1 MKFILN
7 EGKKFI
13 LEERFILKESNILTE
28 DKTSAE
34 KLLLAVNNLERWVPS
49 ILEALQKAQALELD
63 DILKA
68 LCTDILKILEEANLK
83 YLIAEL
89 KENAALYQADKI
101 GKERHN
107 GILGLVGDRL
117 TGDFQSV
124 VTTIDNIQKSASP
137 ANYNLEKLQQK
148 LNDIKTHISEL
159 QKWMEENNNKID
171 NNDIEIATEWAELY
185 KLCGNTSDKQ
195 KAFKAFW
202 NGGLPLKNEAN
213 PDNLPI
219 AADAKF
225 KLGYYKG
232 EWGEQGELI
241 RSFGSH
247 FTKLLSEHGWTATL
261 NPFISF
267 LKYLFTLKNITINDA
282 SFAHI
287 VEAFNSGLI
296 SIKDLRGK
304 GILEKFNLI
313 FNPSLYTDS
322 TSIIEYLKGQST
334 AIKWANNLP
343 ANSNLKTVFMNI
355 AAKDGN
361 SSNLNDS
368 KILGAI
374 TANSYNYTIRP
385 LTAYKELIKT
395 TFDPDDEENEI
406 VKDATDS
413 QISSIVSSI
422 NTQDKAKKFL
432 AYLISVCRIMDDN
445 LADKINKKFN
455 NKLISN
461 RNTTQTTFEDEVA
474 FDKILNRSTTKYST
488 KQLEEIITEVI
499 KIAKI

>member
-1 MKFILN
+1 MKFILS
-7 EGKKFI
+7 EHKKFV
-13 LEERFILKESNILTE
+13 LEEKLSLNEKMDATEYPNIIKFYPNAAIKDSSWTELKLPDVSKF
-28 DKTSAE
+28 DKSM
-34 KLLLAVNNLERWVPS
+34 KKDLEEYFGAKWITV
-49 ILEALQKAQALELD
+49 EQCNELIKTAAKNKPNGD
-63 DILKA
+63 NFSETKA
-68 LCTDILKILEEANLK
+68 LFNKFKKEYEEK
-83 YLIAEL
+83 
-89 KENAALYQADKI
+89 
-101 GKERHN
+101 
-107 GILGLVGDRL
+107 
-117 TGDFQSV
+117 
-124 VTTIDNIQKSASP
+124 
-137 ANYNLEKLQQK
+137 
-148 LNDIKTHISEL
+148 
-159 QKWMEENNNKID
+159 NNNS
-171 NNDIEIATEWAELY
+171 IEIATEWAELY
-185 KLCGNTSDKQ
+185 KLCGKASDKQ

-219 AADAKF
+219 AANTKF
-225 KLGYYKG
+225 NLGYYKG
-232 EWGEQGELI
+232 EWGEQGELV

-247 FTKLLSEHGWTATL
+247 FTNLLSEHGWTATL
-261 NPFISF
+261 NPFIDF
-267 LKYLFTLKNITINDA
+267 LKYLFTLKNIMINDA

-287 VEAFNSGLI
+287 VEAFNIGLI

-313 FNPSLYTDS
+313 FNPSLYADS

-343 ANSNLKTVFMNI
+343 ADSNLKTVFMNI

-368 KILGAI
+368 KILGTI

-385 LTAYKELIKT
+385 LTTYKELIKT

-406 VKDATDS
+406 IKDATDK
-413 QISSIVSSI
+413 QISSITNSI

-432 AYLISVCRIMDDN
+432 AYLISVCRIMDNN

-474 FDKILNRSTTKYST
+474 FDKILNRSTTKYSRE
-488 KQLEEIITEVI
+488 QLEKIITEVI